1 MSQKEKLVSD
11 WQAACSI
18 ADMDDE
24 ELLEVEVSDR
34 RILLVRADDSLVA
47 CQAVCPH
54 MDEPL
59 ALGFCDGKI
68 LTCSKHLWQW
78 SLVTG
83 EAMGPAEEDIAIAP
97 VRIENDI
104 VYVDMAL
111 LRG

>member
-1 MSQKEKLVSD
+1 MSYEEKSVSD
-11 WQAACSI
+11 WQVACSI

-24 ELLEVEVSDR
+24 ELLEVEVDDQ
-34 RILLVRADDSLVA
+34 RILLVRTDDNLVA

-78 SLVTG
+78 SLATG
-83 EAMGPAEEDIAIAP
+83 EAMGPAEEDITIAP
-97 VRIENDI
+97 VRVENNMI
-104 VYVDMAL
+104 YVDIAA

>member
-1 MSQKEKLVSD
+1 MIQDEKVVSD

-18 ADMDDE
+18 GDMDDE
-24 ELLEVEVSDR
+24 ELLEVKVDNQ
-34 RILLVRADDSLVA
+34 RILLVRTDDSLVA

-59 ALGFCDGKI
+59 ELGFCDGKT

-78 SLVTG
+78 DMRTG
-83 EAMGPAEEDIAIAP
+83 DAMGPAEEDITIAP

-111 LRG
+111 LKE